1 MKSKILSLIIIL
13 GTMAF
18 VTNANA
24 TYTPPASCV
33 PPTNPV
39 QCAED
44 ILTGFLQNTLCTN
57 STITKNADCAA
68 MCKALPSLPT
78 GNQLACCLQE
88 AGGGSMGSIALAL
101 APVCLAA
108 SNISQVCTNSTGQ
121 LIIGYLCCPLDSL
134 ETASSCLPT
143 GGCSN
148 YVPQC
153 PSSSGDLST
162 AKRL

>member
-1 MKSKILSLIIIL
+1 MKSKIVSLIIIL

-18 VTNANA
+18 GTNANA
-24 TYTPPASCV
+24 FTPPASCL

-44 ILTGFLQNTLCTN
+44 ILTTFLQGTLCTN
-57 STITKNADCAA
+57 STVQQNADCAA
-68 MCKALPSLPT
+68 MCKALPSMPT
-78 GNQLACCLQE
+78 GNQLACCLKE
-88 AGGGSMGSIALAL
+88 AGGGSVGSIALAL
-101 APVCLAA
+101 APICGVV

-121 LIIGYLCCPLDSL
+121 LIVGYLCCPLDSL
-134 ETASSCLPT
+134 TTASSCLPT

-153 PSSSGDLST
+153 PPPSGALST
-162 AKRL
+162 EKRL